1 MGILKAIALYTKS
14 KRSVHN
20 KSAKSLARSDTQIR
34 INLRQFKAAKG
45 VEPKLHRALID
56 LHEAQLV
63 INSLIRDLNNQIFAL
78 DFHVLAKD
86 KTGYLKS
93 ILQHI
98 VVLVIAFDE
107 KVNTTFL
114 NSRMQE
120 AVTKIASGNDANNAS
135 STELRKALKKYN
147 KLSNQLRSTLTT
159 IRKTIGA
166 HRDPSDQAIQD
177 AIRELGSSGIVEIV
191 KEIFELSSVYST
203 ISASALKAMTFRL
216 ASNQRL

>member
-14 KRSVHN
+14 KRSAHN
-20 KSAKSLARSDTQIR
+20 KSAKSHARSDTQIR
-34 INLRQFKAAKG
+34 INLRQIKAAKG
-45 VEPKLHRALID
+45 VEPKLHKALID

-63 INSLIRDLNNQIFAL
+63 INSLLRDLNNQIFAL
-78 DFHVLAKD
+78 DFHMLAED

-120 AVTKIASGNDANNAS
+120 AVTKIASGNDANNTS
-135 STELRKALKKYN
+135 PTELRKALKKYN
-147 KLSNQLRSTLTT
+147 KLSNQLRPTLTT

-166 HRDPSDQAIQD
+166 HRDPSDQVIQD

-191 KEIFELSSVYST
+191 NEIFELSSVYST
-203 ISASALKAMTFRL
+203 ISASALKTLTLRL